1 MTNKHMSYGAESIS
15 WEQGAD
21 KYRRNPA
28 RFLGSQDILGIRNQ
42 FVEIL
47 DNSIDETIRY
57 SAENK
62 IKEALPVNITIN
74 EDESVIIEDFGQGI
88 PCEIHPKYGVPAIY
102 PICESDSA
110 GGKSRGTS
118 GYSGIQTAGVH
129 GAGLAVSIA
138 CTEYTELQV
147 DSVSADGR
155 FLLRY
160 EKGIRDPKG
169 LERIGNLEE
178 KSREEQVIIGVS
190 KSEMPEAYMRGGTK
204 ITYKYDESV
213 FKKTLNGR
221 SMTEAFSKEEIENK
235 IYNALMGSNGE
246 FKVNF
251 KYKNEPMVTFTYE
264 DAKPE
269 SVFNDQSRIAII
281 EAGYNGVQPFRIK
294 LYLQVS
300 KDNMR
305 KKTKT
310 LVNRLEMYKSTSTP
324 RMVDCVTSVVL
335 DRLALIKKELPQY
348 KDVRITSR
356 VVEQY
361 LNYVEIINL
370 TGGTFDGQTKQKLTS
385 TDYLMDFERELT
397 SAMKS
402 SESFFNNI
410 VIPILQAEIEKH
422 EDQIRIE
429 KARQKEKER
438 QERMKKTQ
446 KTAQEV
452 NQLLENKS
460 LRAQNKIKS
469 KITIKDSPFRTQ
481 ESTLV
486 YVEGES
492 AGSVFNN
499 IHDEGEIPVAIAL
512 AKGNMPNVTYEEMIG
527 NQLTKDNIVY
537 CLKAGYKD
545 IAIFTDADSDG
556 LHIKILHLMQI
567 LTFAKH
573 YLDTGR
579 VYLIPSPYS
588 KVNVRKPMV
597 LDLYGEQKIY
607 TVGENYCYSA
617 KEHQS
622 LTAAGATVIR
632 KFTGLADSDLS
643 PNYLLKH
650 KENWI
655 KLKNITDQD
664 IQALNI
670 VLSGETLNFRRSY
683 TADIFSD
690 RQFRE
695 KYIFSNRNG
704 LSIETKE
711 YNRLLNPTELQ
722 KSVDFSGYE
731 GYITDD
737 IIQKMQVLKKK

>member
-1 MTNKHMSYGAESIS
+1 MDKKNMTYGAGSIS
-15 WEQGAD
+15 WEQGAE

-62 IKEALPVNITIN
+62 ISEAIPINITIN
-74 EDESVIIEDFGQGI
+74 EDESVTIEDFGQGI

-138 CTEYTELQV
+138 CTEYTELEV
-147 DSVSADGR
+147 DSVSADGK
-155 FLLRY
+155 FLLKY
-160 EKGIRDPKG
+160 HKGVRDPEG
-169 LERIGNLEE
+169 LQKIGELRE
-178 KSREEQVIIGVS
+178 KTAEQQKSIGVS
-190 KSEMPEAYMRGGTK
+190 RDDLPEAYMQGGTK
-204 ITYKYDESV
+204 ITYKYDDTV

-221 SMTEAFSKEEIENK
+221 AMQEAFSEEEIENK
-235 IYNALMGSNGE
+235 INNALMGSNGE
-246 FKVNF
+246 FKVVF
-251 KYKNEPMVTFTYE
+251 KFKNNPVKVFTYE

-269 SVFNDQSRIAII
+269 SVFPDESNIAII
-281 EAGYNGVQPFRIK
+281 EAGHNGIQPFRVK
-294 LYLQVS
+294 LYLQINKEAMS
-300 KDNMR
+300 R
-305 KKTKT
+305 KTKT
-310 LVNRLEMYKSTSTP
+310 LVNRLEMYKSTSTS
-324 RMVDCVTSVVL
+324 RMLDSVTTVVL
-335 DRLALIKKELPQY
+335 DRLALIKKNMPQY
-348 KDVRITSR
+348 KDVRVTGRI
-356 VVEQY
+356 VEQY
-361 LNYVEIINL
+361 LNYVEILNL

-385 TDYLMDFERELT
+385 TEYLMDYERELT
-397 SAMKS
+397 KEMKA
-402 SESFFNNI
+402 SEQFFNYI
-410 VIPILQAEIEKH
+410 VIPIIQSEITKH
-422 EDQIRIE
+422 EDQLKLERY
-429 KARQKEKER
+429 KQKEKER
-438 QERMKKTQ
+438 EEKRKQTQ

-460 LRAQNKIKS
+460 LRAQNKVKS

-512 AKGNMPNVTYEEMIG
+512 AKGNMPNVTYEEMIS
-527 NQLTKDNIVY
+527 NDLTKDNIVY

-567 LTFAKH
+567 LKFARH

-588 KVNVRKPMV
+588 KVFVNKPMV
-597 LDLYGEQKIY
+597 LDLYGEYKVY
-607 TVGENYCYSA
+607 PVGENYCYSA

-664 IQALNI
+664 EQALNI
-670 VLSGETLNFRRSY
+670 VLSSETLNFRKSY

-695 KYIFSNRNG
+695 KYIFSTRSG
-704 LSIETKE
+704 LPIENKE
-711 YNRLLNPTELQ
+711 YPRLLDEENLQ
-722 KSVDFSGYE
+722 ESVDFSGYE
-731 GYITDD
+731 SYITDNVID
-737 IIQKMQVLKKK
+737 KMQALKKK